1 MSIISSLFSGRRKIL
16 TSTPPKELDPITS
29 KVEVQKINDLRALL
43 TSNNVKDFNGAA
55 MAMHFKDRLM
65 ELDLH
70 NDYMT
75 AFYACQANPE
85 AIVLFSEEIRQK
97 FLSQTSIFSF
107 LKTRSSSFDDASTL
121 SAGSSRVTVAAD
133 DESTLSAGSSGRQSP
148 TGSDDSFGSGIS
160 VYHQDGSA
168 LSSRVSLEQA
178 PELKAQAST
187 KGASLVA
194 RNHPVSKSVAAT
206 HETDSSLALV
216 PYIHKPSKAEV
227 RSALQKAFMAHS
239 LKVYLSSQK
248 LIRTLNVSGT
258 TTTKGASPV
267 SAGVSV
273 KISKRSNV
281 HPLILAAPKMT
292 VAATVRENPISEL
305 LKTARFAQEFVLK
318 LMVVESFPADIRPIA
333 KHILDNPDPA
343 LSLMILHVH
352 KIAPSQFRMWADT
365 IVSHIS
371 SHAEILEAK
380 AMNRMKEDFCQ
391 RISDDKAIQS
401 SARIFIETPGAE
413 GVLKAIYQRRL
424 SIKDGFTTLKDQFFS
439 DIGTHRFISSFHPTQ
454 RKWAQEFLRSSSTR
468 KLLEELKSRHST
480 AKQTLESL
488 IFEFNAQKTLST
500 FINQYRGATKTEAI
514 VLVESGLLEKM
525 TKQAMSLGL
534 NFSQTIQTLNIYF
547 SFIAANGH
555 YLDQF
560 KEPALTKA
568 LEVLKEPA
576 TISKVITQVSLGLK
590 DAAIKASVDAHIKS
604 RVKQKMTPSL
614 AEIFPD
620 IAPIFKTPAK
630 TKSKLESTESL
641 IKILQGKIEEKH
653 ARDVMEAACKA
664 LATNDE
670 SHLAMYTT
678 QDLELLPKPLKE
690 LVLSKGFD
698 ITDWDEL

>member
-16 TSTPPKELDPITS
+16 TSTPPKELEPIAS

-43 TSNNVKDFNGAA
+43 TSNTVKDFNGAA

-75 AFYACQANPE
+75 AFYACQVNPE

-97 FLSQTSIFSF
+97 FLSKTSIFSF

-121 SAGSSRVTVAAD
+121 SAGSSRLTVAAD

-160 VYHQDGSA
+160 VYPLDRTA
-168 LSSRVSLEQA
+168 VTSRASLEQA
-178 PELKAQAST
+178 SHPKAHDSAQ
-187 KGASLVA
+187 GASLVA
-194 RNHPVSKSVAAT
+194 SIKPLSKTVAVT
-206 HETDSSLALV
+206 PDNGLSLALV
-216 PYIHKPSKAEV
+216 PHVHKPSKAEV
-227 RSALQKAFMAHS
+227 RSALQNAFMAHS
-239 LKVYLSSQK
+239 LKVYLTSQK
-248 LIRTLNVSGT
+248 LIRTLNVSRT
-258 TTTKGASPV
+258 TTTQSASPL

-273 KISKRSNV
+273 KIPQRSNV

-292 VAATVRENPISEL
+292 AATVARENPLSDL
-305 LKTARFAQEFVLK
+305 LKTAKFAQEFVLK
-318 LMVVESFPADIRPIA
+318 LMVVESFPENIRPLA
-333 KHILDNPDPA
+333 RNILDNPDPA

-352 KIAPSQFRMWADT
+352 KITPSQFRMWADT
-365 IVSHIS
+365 IVAHIS
-371 SHAEILEAK
+371 SHGEILEAK
-380 AMNRMKEDFCQ
+380 AMTRMKKDFCQ
-391 RISDDKAIQS
+391 QISDDKAVQS
-401 SARIFIETPGAE
+401 SARIFIETPGALS
-413 GVLKAIYQRRL
+413 VLKAIYQRRVSL
-424 SIKDGFTTLKDQFFS
+424 KDGFTTLKDQFFS
-439 DIGTHRFISSFHPTQ
+439 DIGTHRFISSFHPTH
-454 RKWAQEFLRSSSTR
+454 RRWAQEFLRSPSTS
-468 KLLEELKSRHST
+468 KLLAELKSRHCS
-480 AKQTLESL
+480 AKQTLEAL
-488 IFEFNAQKTLST
+488 TFEFNAQKTLST

-534 NFSQTIQTLNIYF
+534 SFSQTIQTLNIYF
-547 SFIAANGH
+547 SFIATNGH
-555 YLDQF
+555 YLEQF

-576 TISKVITQVSLGLK
+576 TISKVITQVTLGLK
-590 DAAIKASVDAHIKS
+590 DAAIKASVDAHIKA

-620 IAPIFKTPAK
+620 IAPIFNTPAK
-630 TKSKLESTESL
+630 PKSKLESTESL
-641 IKILQGKIEEKH
+641 LKLLQGKIEEKH
-653 ARDVMEAACKA
+653 AKDVMEAACKA